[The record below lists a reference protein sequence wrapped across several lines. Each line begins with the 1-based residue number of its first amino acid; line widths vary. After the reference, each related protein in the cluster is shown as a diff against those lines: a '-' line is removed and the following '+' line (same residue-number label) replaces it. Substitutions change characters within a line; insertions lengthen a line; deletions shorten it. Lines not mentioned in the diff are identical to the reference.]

1 MVIGRICRMNILK
14 NNKYLILRRI
24 TQTLILLLFIG
35 GHYWGWKILNGN
47 LSTAKVLDTFY
58 LSDPFMVLQVFASG
72 YALPA
77 DVLIGALIILL
88 IYSLLFGRAFCSWVC
103 PMNIVTDLASR
114 TRKWLRLYIENV
126 KVPIT
131 RNMRYWILLL
141 SLILSVTS
149 GVAAFEL
156 VSPIS
161 MLHRGI
167 IFGLGFGWAAVVLVF
182 FFDVFVL
189 QHGWCG
195 YVCPLGGFYSL
206 INQFSALKVKH
217 TQENCTACNKCL
229 IVCPEKQVLL
239 PYINK
244 KSVQIKGSECTNC
257 GRCIDV
263 CEDDALHFSIIK
275 YKGNY

>member
-1 MVIGRICRMNILK
+1 MIK

-24 TQTLILLLFIG
+24 TQTVILLLFLSAN
-35 GHYWGWKILNGN
+35 WWNWKILTGD
-47 LSTAKVLDTFY
+47 LSTAKVLDSFY
-58 LSDPFMVLQVFASG
+58 LSDPFMVLQTFAAGFIVS
-72 YALPA
+72 A

-88 IYSLLFGRAFCSWVC
+88 FYGLIGGRAFCSWVC
-103 PMNIVTDLASR
+103 PMNIVSDLANR
-114 TRKWLRLYIENV
+114 TRKILKTYREDV
-126 KVPIT
+126 KLPIT

-141 SLILSVTS
+141 SLIVSIFS

-156 VSPIS
+156 VSPVS

-167 IFGLGFGWAAVVLVF
+167 IFGMGFGWAAILLVF
-182 FFDVFVL
+182 FFDLFVL

-206 INQFSALKVKH
+206 INRIALFKVKH
-217 TQENCTACNKCL
+217 TKENCTACNKCL

-239 PYINK
+239 PYIDK
-244 KSVQIKGSECTNC
+244 KSTQIKGSECTNC

-263 CEDDALHFSIIK
+263 CDDNALHFSIIK
-275 YKGNY
+275 FKE